1 MSVRTRLSLALAALA
16 AIALAGCGG
25 GHGRAYL
32 WGSSLTSRPII
43 RVTNVVG
50 TLDMH
55 VGDKFQLRVERE
67 IEYWDD
73 FLDLY
78 RYITDDV
85 TYHSEYWSSAPSVA
99 LVDSNG
105 VVTAVGVGT
114 AVIHIKHQASGYKAA
129 VVDAFVR
136 VT

>member
-1 MSVRTRLSLALAALA
+1 MRHLKILALASCALLVA
-16 AIALAGCGG
+16 FLSGCGG
-25 GHGRAYL
+25 GHGGASL

-43 RVTNVVG
+43 RVTNAVG
-50 TLDMH
+50 TIDLR

-85 TYHSEYWSSAPSVA
+85 TYHSEYWSGAPSVA
-99 LVDSNG
+99 LVDGNG
-105 VVTAVGVGT
+105 VVTAVGVGA

-129 VVDAFVR
+129 VVDAYVR
-136 VT
+136 VR